1 MRSPKKAVPRFR
13 SKLPNYGVNLSPQL
27 AERRSQIMSKKQI
40 KLDKSDLKELQL
52 RKQMIKQHQLT
63 IQALDSQLVVWL
75 LGKFFKYGLDSQ
87 KEYNFDVISGEI
99 TEVKQPEKGGG
110 S

>member
-1 MRSPKKAVPRFR
+1 
-13 SKLPNYGVNLSPQL
+13 
-27 AERRSQIMSKKQI
+27 MSKKQT
-40 KLDKSDLKELQL
+40 KLDRSDLKDLQL

-63 IQALDSQLVVWL
+63 IQALDSQLVMWL

-87 KEYNFDVISGEI
+87 KEYNFDAVTGEI
-99 TEVKQPEKGGG
+99 TEVIQSQKGGG

>member
-1 MRSPKKAVPRFR
+1 
-13 SKLPNYGVNLSPQL
+13 
-27 AERRSQIMSKKQI
+27 MSKKQT
-40 KLDKSDLKELQL
+40 KLDKFDLKELQL

-63 IQALDSQLVVWL
+63 IQALDSQLVMWL

-87 KEYNFDVISGEI
+87 KEYTFDAVTGEI
-99 TEVKQPEKGGG
+99 TEDTQSQKGGG

>member
-1 MRSPKKAVPRFR
+1 
-13 SKLPNYGVNLSPQL
+13 
-27 AERRSQIMSKKQI
+27 MSKKQT
-40 KLDKSDLKELQL
+40 KLDRSDLKELQL

-63 IQALDSQLVVWL
+63 IQALDSQLVMWL

-87 KEYNFDVISGEI
+87 KEYNFDAVTGEI
-99 TEVKQPEKGGG
+99 TEVTQSQKGGG

>member
-1 MRSPKKAVPRFR
+1 MLR
-13 SKLPNYGVNLSPQL
+13 
-27 AERRSQIMSKKQI
+27 KQT

-63 IQALDSQLVVWL
+63 IQALDSQLVMWL

-87 KEYNFDVISGEI
+87 KEYNFDAVTGGI
-99 TEVKQPEKGGG
+99 TEVTQSQKGGG

>member
-1 MRSPKKAVPRFR
+1 
-13 SKLPNYGVNLSPQL
+13 
-27 AERRSQIMSKKQI
+27 MSKKQT
-40 KLDKSDLKELQL
+40 KLDRSDLKELQL

-63 IQALDSQLVVWL
+63 IQALDSQLVMWL

-87 KEYNFDVISGEI
+87 KEYNFDAVTGEV
-99 TEVKQPEKGGG
+99 TEVIQSQKGGD

>member
-1 MRSPKKAVPRFR
+1 
-13 SKLPNYGVNLSPQL
+13 
-27 AERRSQIMSKKQI
+27 MSKKLL

-52 RKQMIKQHQLT
+52 RKQMIKEHQLT
-63 IQALDSQLVVWL
+63 AQALDSQLVVWL

-87 KEYNFDVISGEI
+87 KEYNFDVVTGEI
-99 TEVKQPEKGGG
+99 TEVTHSQKGGG